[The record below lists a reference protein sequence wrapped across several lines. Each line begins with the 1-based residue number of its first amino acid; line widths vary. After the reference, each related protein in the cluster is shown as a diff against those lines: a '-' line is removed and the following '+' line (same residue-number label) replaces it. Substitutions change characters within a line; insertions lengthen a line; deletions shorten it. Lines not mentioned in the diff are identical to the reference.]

1 MAKQK
6 EQRFYEIVDGTL
18 YVYDAPYRERSL
30 SVSICR
36 PDDLRYY
43 RNNFHTHKVWN

>member
-6 EQRFYEIVDGTL
+6 EQRFYEIVEGTL
-18 YVYDAPYRERSL
+18 YVYDAPYRDQSQ
-30 SVSICR
+30 SVSVCR

-43 RNNFHTHKVWN
+43 RSRFHTRKVWG